1 MMRTLDILK
10 ELRRRRVLR
19 SVTLYA
25 VAAWVIIQVTG
36 IMLAGQDSAE
46 AVLKALWTAA
56 SLGLPLVL
64 VFAWFFDISLQGI
77 TRTAPADP
85 DAEFELALHLKDVLI
100 VTVMV
105 ILLGLIAS
113 GAARHLLNGESGQE
127 QPTEPNPPASA
138 R

>member
-1 MMRTLDILK
+1 MDIFK

-46 AVLKALWTAA
+46 VVLRALWTAA

-64 VFAWFFDISLQGI
+64 AFAWFFDISLRGI
-77 TRTAPADP
+77 TRTRPADP
-85 DAEFELALHLKDVLI
+85 DAEFELALHLKDVLL

-113 GAARHLLNGESGQE
+113 GAVRHLINGETAQE
-127 QPTEPNPPASA
+127 QPAEPDPPVSV